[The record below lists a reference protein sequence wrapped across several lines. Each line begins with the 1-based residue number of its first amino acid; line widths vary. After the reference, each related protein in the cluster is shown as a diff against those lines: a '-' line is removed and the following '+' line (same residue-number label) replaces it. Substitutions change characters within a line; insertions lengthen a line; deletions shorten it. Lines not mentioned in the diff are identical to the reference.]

1 MSNIQALGA
10 GSTTSFRELLRK
22 FRQEQK
28 GGSFIAWSWFNNST
42 EDLPSTCTANWWE
55 STTDLQS
62 EKAAQPT
69 TATAWECGEA
79 ECDTCS
85 TDEDDDAASTHS
97 HWLGCYDGQ
106 EVQDNAS
113 FSSASHDEGYE
124 YSDDDSDAVSVSS
137 ASSTYSED
145 YDELDFGWEKKQER
159 KEEEYLPALGWWKV
173 YRSGWWEN
181 SEGAVL
187 SFEEDYVGY
196 RFSALLPI
204 ISEEREE
211 SSWP

>member
-1 MSNIQALGA
+1 MNMMSNIQALGA

-28 GGSFIAWSWFNNST
+28 SGSFSAWNWFSNST
-42 EDLPSTCTANWWE
+42 EELSTSAANWWE
-55 STTDLQS
+55 STTDLQV
-62 EKAAQPT
+62 EKAQP
-69 TATAWECGEA
+69 ATAWECGEV

-85 TDEDDDAASTHS
+85 TDEEDDAASTHS
-97 HWLGCYDGQ
+97 YWLGCYDGQ

-113 FSSASHDEGYE
+113 FSSASHDEGYG

-137 ASSTYSED
+137 ASSTYSDD
-145 YDELDFGWEKKQER
+145 YDEDSSWGKKEEIR
-159 KEEEYLPALGWWKV
+159 EEYLPALGWWKV

-196 RFSALLPI
+196 RFSALLPV
-204 ISEEREE
+204 ISEEQEGCSR
-211 SSWP
+211 P